1 MFKCSLEKSIGP
13 LKVSCDLEVA
23 SNRLLVILGP
33 SGCGKT
39 TLLNL
44 ITGIYSPDKG
54 VISSNGLKM
63 YDSVRN

>member
-54 VISSNGLKM
+54 G
-63 YDSVRN
+63 